1 MGQCSRRYKGLQLFT
16 HTFTRTRTR
25 TLTITLTLT
34 LTLTLPLT
42 LNLRGEQPPVL
53 LVGGQSNLK
62 LVQGDEKPLATHVDV
77 DVTTPHVTE
86 KVVVCNGFF
95 GCLWHLSEY
104 RCYGLTTL

>member
-1 MGQCSRRYKGLQLFT
+1 MGQCSKRYKGLQLFT

-25 TLTITLTLT
+25 TRTRTLTITLTLT
-34 LTLTLPLT
+34 LTLILI

-62 LVQGDEKPLATHVDV
+62 LVQGEEKSLATHVDV

-95 GCLWHLSEY
+95 GCLWH
-104 RCYGLTTL
+104 